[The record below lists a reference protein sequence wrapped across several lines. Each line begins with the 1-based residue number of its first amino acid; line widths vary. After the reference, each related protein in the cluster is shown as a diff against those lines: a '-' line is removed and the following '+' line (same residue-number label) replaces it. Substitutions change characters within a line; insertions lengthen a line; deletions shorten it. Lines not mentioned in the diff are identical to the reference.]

1 MFWRGAL
8 VRFRANLK
16 PNFERTPPMTIFEI
30 ADLLERRRESG
41 ESYREFLN
49 VPSMRLGVYELPA
62 GSDDPQRPHAQ
73 DEIYYAIAGRAQIR
87 VGNED
92 APVARG
98 SVIFVEAGVPHR
110 FHSITEDLTLL
121 VAFAPGG

>member
-1 MFWRGAL
+1 
-8 VRFRANLK
+8 
-16 PNFERTPPMTIFEI
+16 MTTFKI
-30 ADLLERRRESG
+30 ADLIEMRRESG
-41 ESYREFLN
+41 ESYLEFLN
-49 VPSMRLGVYELPA
+49 VPSMRLGIYELPA

-73 DEIYYAIAGRAQIR
+73 DEMYYAIGGRAQIR
-87 VGNED
+87 VGDED
-92 APVARG
+92 APIARG